1 MDPAEIEGLAVWLY
15 QRHGLDPETAAP
27 WRCFV
32 PVLERP
38 RHAGLAYSFGDTI
51 ARHRMRPEYE
61 GFVALHEHAHIV
73 FREHRILFASEQDE
87 EMGADHLAAC
97 LLAPRPAVRA
107 FARTYGRDHE
117 VLAAVAEGTK
127 IWARLRFA
135 ETFGESLA
143 VVGPSMTWAR
153 GEFVGVEESNLRALV
168 RSPPSG
174 LRVVRTGRAWMV
186 IPTE

>member
-1 MDPAEIEGLAVWLY
+1 MDPLEIEGLAVWIY
-15 QRHGLDPETAAP
+15 QHHGLYPETAAP

-32 PVLERP
+32 PVIERP

-51 ARHRMRPEYE
+51 ARRRMRPEYE
-61 GFVALHEHAHIV
+61 GFAALHEYAHTV
-73 FREHRILFASEQDE
+73 FREHRVTFASEQDE

-107 FARTYGRDHE
+107 FAQTYGRDHE
-117 VLAAVAEGTK
+117 VLAAVADSTR

-153 GEFVGVEESNLRALV
+153 GEFVGVEESSLRAMV
-168 RSPPSG
+168 RSPPSE
-174 LRVVRTGRAWMV
+174 LRVVPVGRAHV
-186 IPTE
+186 LTPR